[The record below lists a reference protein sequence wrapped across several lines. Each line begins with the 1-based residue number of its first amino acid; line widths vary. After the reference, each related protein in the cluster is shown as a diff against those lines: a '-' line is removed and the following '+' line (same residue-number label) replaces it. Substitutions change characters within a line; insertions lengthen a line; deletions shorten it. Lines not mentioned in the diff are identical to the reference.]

1 MEMAL
6 PYSYLVLAIAATSLL
21 LLALFLLRRRWS
33 LHPLGLQIL
42 AETRNV
48 DLEEREAYREYFIP
62 LMLYEEKYPTFGR
75 ILSLVFGRFPLSRFL
90 QEEQFKTALT
100 FLRDSALEPFD
111 GRRVVTAMAV
121 VVRSLSEDP
130 DVEFQ
135 CRQHL
140 SGLIAQF
147 LQEIEAEA

>member
-1 MEMAL
+1 MEIAL
-6 PYSYLVLAIAATSLL
+6 SYSYLVLAIAAASLF

-33 LHPLGLQIL
+33 LHPLGLQAL
-42 AETRNV
+42 AETRDV
-48 DLEEREAYREYFIP
+48 DLEERETYREYFIP
-62 LMLYEEKYPTFGR
+62 LMLYEGKYPSFGR

-90 QEEQFKTALT
+90 QEEQFESALT
-100 FLRDSALEPFD
+100 FLRDSAFESFD

-147 LQEIEAEA
+147 LQEIEA